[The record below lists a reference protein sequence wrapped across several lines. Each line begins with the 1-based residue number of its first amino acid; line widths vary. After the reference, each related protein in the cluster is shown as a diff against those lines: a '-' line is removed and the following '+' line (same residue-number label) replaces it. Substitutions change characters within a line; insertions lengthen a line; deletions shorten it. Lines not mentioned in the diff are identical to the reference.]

1 MSNATPVD
9 KQPAADGSVDLDKR
23 PVAEVLETLGVEAE
37 TGLSNAEAEQRLAQY
52 GPNAL
57 VEEKVGLLAKLLGP
71 FTGPIAYMIEAAALV
86 SAFLGRWDDFA
97 VIFGLLVFNAALELW
112 QDRKASSALA
122 ALKNSLA
129 PEATALRE
137 GKWQTVQAATLV
149 PGDIVKI
156 RLGVIVPA

>member
-1 MSNATPVD
+1 MGNVKPVD
-9 KQPAADGSVDLDKR
+9 NRPAADGLGDLEKR
-23 PVAEVLETLGVEAE
+23 PVAEVLAALEVKAE
-37 TGLSNAEAEQRLAQY
+37 TGLTSAEAERRLSQY

-57 VEEKVGLLAKLLGP
+57 VEKKEGLLAKLLGP

-97 VIFGLLVFNAALELW
+97 VIFGLLVFNAALEFW

-129 PEATALRE
+129 PEATALRD
-137 GKWQTVQAATLV
+137 GQ
-149 PGDIVKI
+149 
-156 RLGVIVPA
+156 